1 MSRLTHLDET
11 GRARMVDVSAKPATV
26 REAKASGVV
35 RMTAETLALALS
47 GEGSKGNVL
56 AVAELAGIMA
66 AKRTADL
73 IPLCHPLALSKVEVR
88 IEPSE
93 GALLVTARVK
103 TTGPTGVEMEALT
116 AVSVACL
123 TIYDMLK
130 AVERGMIIESVRL
143 LEKSGGASGEW
154 RSA

>member
-47 GEGSKGNVL
+47 GEGRKGNVL

-88 IEPSE
+88 IEPQSITDFLKWKNRLASHN
-93 GALLVTARVK
+93 GGVL
-103 TTGPTGVEMEALT
+103 PTGVDSLAEEGNLYLEPEEESPT
-116 AVSVACL
+116 ASP
-123 TIYDMLK
+123 
-130 AVERGMIIESVRL
+130 
-143 LEKSGGASGEW
+143 
-154 RSA
+154 